1 MGRTQRVSPSLGKL
15 LAVDGC
21 WGRRNHGLQLYT
33 FWALK
38 DSSATTV
45 LQVALLKLSG
55 SQNKTKDT
63 KVEKGFVG
71 KRQNGQ

>member
-1 MGRTQRVSPSLGKL
+1 MDGKDSEGLPLPGETIGCWWVLGKK
-15 LAVDGC
+15 
-21 WGRRNHGLQLYT
+21 LYT